1 MKKYMF
7 LLFQSIFWLIG
18 DILEL
23 TMNMV
28 HCLLVDVLK
37 WIRIFKN
44 FEQG

>member
-1 MKKYMF
+1 MKKDMF

-28 HCLLVDVLK
+28 HCLLVDILK
-37 WIRIFKN
+37 CIKTIQY

>member
-1 MKKYMF
+1 MKKDMF
-7 LLFQSIFWLIG
+7 LLFQSIFWLIR

-28 HCLLVDVLK
+28 HCLLVNILK
-37 WIRIFKN
+37 WIRIFEN

>member
-1 MKKYMF
+1 MEKDIF

-28 HCLLVDVLK
+28 HCLLVDILK
-37 WIRIFKN
+37 CIRIIEN
-44 FEQG
+44 LEQG